1 MYVAAVVTAWILFMA
16 FCAWRLISRR
26 VTIGPAAGAAMT
38 ELMDDKRRA
47 ALEVIL
53 EERAAEKDPED
64 KDGPPSRLQ
73 ALRRDKQP

>member
-1 MYVAAVVTAWILFMA
+1 MYVAAIIAAWILFKA
-16 FCAWRLISRR
+16 FCAWRLIARR

-47 ALEVIL
+47 ALEVVL

-64 KDGPPSRLQ
+64 EDGNLPDLAGGHQSR
-73 ALRRDKQP
+73 